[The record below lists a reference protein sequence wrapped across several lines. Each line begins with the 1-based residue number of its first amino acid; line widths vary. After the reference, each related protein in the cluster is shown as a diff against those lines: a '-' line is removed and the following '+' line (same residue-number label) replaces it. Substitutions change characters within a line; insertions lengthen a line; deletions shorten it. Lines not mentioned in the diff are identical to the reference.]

1 MKCET
6 IVQMSSTEA
15 KLVMLETKSLLSDGI
30 MAMPSKPLV
39 LISGVM
45 VMVMDVL
52 DDPFL
57 SEQTIDSRIAR
68 LEAKVICPFKSFIII
83 PYIL

>member
-1 MKCET
+1 
-6 IVQMSSTEA
+6 
-15 KLVMLETKSLLSDGI
+15 

-39 LISGVM
+39 LISG